1 MVWLGGCAGSLS
13 SGQPFGATQQLAGD
27 STATKRPA
35 GANGVVAMQAA
46 ASSTGS
52 GGSYKIG
59 PMDILDISVFRVPEL
74 TKSVQVSA
82 SGAVNLPLVG
92 EMQAAGKTS
101 EQLERE
107 LTKKLGAQYL
117 QHPQVTVFVKKYNS
131 QRATISGAV
140 NKPGVYP
147 IAGDTTLM
155 QIVATAG
162 GLVQTSDST
171 VLVVRNSGGK
181 RSAAKFDV
189 GAIQKGAAPDPA
201 IQAGDLIVAGNSA
214 IRSGFNTILKALP
227 LAGLFTVL

>member
-1 MVWLGGCAGSLS
+1 
-13 SGQPFGATQQLAGD
+13 
-27 STATKRPA
+27 
-35 GANGVVAMQAA
+35 
-46 ASSTGS
+46 
-52 GGSYKIG
+52 
-59 PMDILDISVFRVPEL
+59 MDILDISVFRVPEL

-117 QHPQVTVFVKKYNS
+117 QNPQVTVFVKEYNS

-189 GAIQKGAAPDPA
+189 AAIQKGAAPDPA
-201 IQAGDLIVAGNSA
+201 IQSGDLIVAGNSA
-214 IRSGFNTILKALP
+214 IKSGFNTILKALP
-227 LAGLFTVL
+227 LAGLFTIL